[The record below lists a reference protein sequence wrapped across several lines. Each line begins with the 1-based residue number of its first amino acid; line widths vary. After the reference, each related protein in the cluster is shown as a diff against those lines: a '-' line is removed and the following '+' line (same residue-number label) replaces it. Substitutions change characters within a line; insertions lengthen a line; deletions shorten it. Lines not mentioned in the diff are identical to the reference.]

1 MRSPVAASSEA
12 MRAATKRPADAA
24 AIKIDRQ
31 LLDGVRLRACLAALL
46 EAVLDEGACRDRV
59 HDALIRIVAYCDE
72 ATDATIAGG
81 ARADALEI
89 CGAAADGLAGTTAA
103 PAADAPTKPTLAE
116 AVSRCL
122 PPQKD
127 LQLVLRPV
135 PPLFEKISEKQAHAV
150 TKSVRRE
157 QREKAHA
164 MEKSRSTRHVP
175 VPTRRRPLR
184 CLRFRRPRRRRDVVP
199 VTACLRDSPVFVH
212 TGEKENGHGGRDAFR
227 EAAAGPRREL
237 VGEEARGAA
246 ARGVAPDGARE
257 AALASGP
264 RVGEDRRVREGGIID
279 LR

>member
-1 MRSPVAASSEA
+1 MSSEA

-24 AIKIDRQ
+24 AVKTDSR
-31 LLDGVRLRACLAALL
+31 LLDGVRLHACLAALL

-59 HDALIRIVAYCDE
+59 HDAVSHFSVYCAE
-72 ATDATIAGG
+72 ASDATIAGG
-81 ARADALEI
+81 AWADGEET
-89 CGAAADGLAGTTAA
+89 CGAAADGLAETTAA

-127 LQLVLRPV
+127 LRLVLHPV
-135 PPLFEKISEKQAHAV
+135 PPLFKKISEKQAHAV

-175 VPTRRRPLR
+175 VPTRRRHLR

-212 TGEKENGHGGRDAFR
+212 TGEEENGHGGRDAFR

>member
-1 MRSPVAASSEA
+1 MRSPVAASSHA
-12 MRAATKRPADAA
+12 TRAATKRPADAA

-59 HDALIRIVAYCDE
+59 HDAVSHFSVYCDE
-72 ATDATIAGG
+72 ASDATIAGG
-81 ARADALEI
+81 ARADGEET
-89 CGAAADGLAGTTAA
+89 CGAAADGLAETTAA

-135 PPLFEKISEKQAHAV
+135 PPLFKKISEKQAHAV

-164 MEKSRSTRHVP
+164 MEKSRSTRLTP
-175 VPTRRRPLR
+175 VPTRRRRLR
-184 CLRFRRPRRRRDVVP
+184 CLLLRATTPSTRRCPCDCVSTRLTGLCPHRRRRKRPRRPRRV
-199 VTACLRDSPVFVH
+199 
-212 TGEKENGHGGRDAFR
+212 
-227 EAAAGPRREL
+227 
-237 VGEEARGAA
+237 
-246 ARGVAPDGARE
+246 
-257 AALASGP
+257 
-264 RVGEDRRVREGGIID
+264 
-279 LR
+279 